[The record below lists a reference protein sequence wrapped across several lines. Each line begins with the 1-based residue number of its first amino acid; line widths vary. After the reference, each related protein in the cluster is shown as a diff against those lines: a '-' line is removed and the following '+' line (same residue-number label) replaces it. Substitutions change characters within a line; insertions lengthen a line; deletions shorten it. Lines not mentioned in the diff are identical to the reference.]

1 MMKVNMGQIIKL
13 DFSSY
18 NTYQE
23 DLYEKKLIRIR
34 DEIED
39 YLNQSSATEEDDLA
53 IALAAGRYASMKLAK
68 LAGEES
74 TKKFFNECIKTTLN
88 QKTYN

>member
-1 MMKVNMGQIIKL
+1 MCQIIKL

-18 NTYQE
+18 HTNQE
-23 DLYEKKLIRIR
+23 DIYEKKLIRIR

-39 YLNQSSATEEDDLA
+39 YLNQVSAIEEDDLA

-68 LAGEES
+68 LTGEES
-74 TKKFFNECIKTTLN
+74 TKKFFNECIKTTLKLN
-88 QKTYN
+88 ILQ

>member
-1 MMKVNMGQIIKL
+1 MGQIIKL

-18 NTYQE
+18 NTSQE

-39 YLNQSSATEEDDLA
+39 YLNQASAIEEDDLA
-53 IALAAGRYASMKLAK
+53 IALAAGRYASMKLVK
-68 LAGEES
+68 LTGEES
-74 TKKFFNECIKTTLN
+74 TKKFFNECIKTTLK
-88 QKTYN
+88 QKTFNN

>member
-1 MMKVNMGQIIKL
+1 MGKIIKL

-18 NTYQE
+18 NTSQE

-39 YLNQSSATEEDDLA
+39 YLNQASAIEEDDLA
-53 IALAAGRYASMKLAK
+53 IALAAGRYSSMKLTK
-68 LAGEES
+68 LTGEEC
-74 TKKFFNECIKTTLN
+74 TKKFFNECIKTTLK
-88 QKTYN
+88 QKTYNN

>member
-1 MMKVNMGQIIKL
+1 MGQIIKL

-18 NTYQE
+18 NKKE

-39 YLNQSSATEEDDLA
+39 YLKNVSNAEKDELA
-53 IALAAGRYASMKLAK
+53 VALAAGRYASMKLAQLTGK
-68 LAGEES
+68 ES
-74 TKKFFNECIKTTLN
+74 TKKFFNECIKTTLRQRFLN
-88 QKTYN
+88 

>member
-1 MMKVNMGQIIKL
+1 MKVNMGQIIKL

-18 NTYQE
+18 NTNQE

-39 YLNQSSATEEDDLA
+39 YLNQASAIEEDDLA
-53 IALAAGRYASMKLAK
+53 IALAAGRYASMKLTK
-68 LAGEES
+68 LTGEEN

-88 QKTYN
+88 QSIL